1 MDAQLHLKEVLQEL
15 SPLCRLAQGNPGDV
29 SPVGEGISELRIHHG
44 PGYRVYFQKRGEL
57 IILLLCAGDKGT
69 QDRDIGTAK
78 EIAAQWSDIDV

>member
-1 MDAQLHLKEVLQEL
+1 ML
-15 SPLCRLAQGNPGDV
+15 RLAQVNPGDV

>member
-1 MDAQLHLKEVLQEL
+1 MIRMLQSATRL
-15 SPLCRLAQGNPGDV
+15 LRLAQGNPGDV
-29 SPVGEGISELRIHHG
+29 SPVGEVSVNCAFITAH
-44 PGYRVYFQKRGEL
+44 RVYFQKRGEL